1 MLQYFQNR
9 EDCTHVNYP
18 CEYWVTGTESLET
31 SVNLADFF
39 EDVRLEW
46 NLRRGVGDSQEGP
59 KQKKV
64 WRSWGKGEPIV
75 QWWQKTPE
83 GQLDTKQ
90 FYFSFWLG
98 DFD

>member
-39 EDVRLEW
+39 EDVKLEW
-46 NLRRGVGDSQEGP
+46 NLRRGAGDQPRLIQGIRSGDGVGDLF
-59 KQKKV
+59 
-64 WRSWGKGEPIV
+64 I
-75 QWWQKTPE
+75 
-83 GQLDTKQ
+83 
-90 FYFSFWLG
+90 
-98 DFD
+98 